1 MILRLSLILF
11 VLGTQLGCSQANE
24 TVIGGGNSQSGGSTI
39 TSPNFVVVEDIP
51 VVGFTM
57 VKPEGRKNSFGY
69 FLIVQPPGDD
79 GTNKQSFGAS
89 SFSNGTTAKSEGRL
103 QLGNREFSI
112 SLEIAN
118 QTEKLRIDET
128 NYDVSKGRV
137 FLIDMQSDP
146 AKVEQI
152 DAELMAPDSTV
163 TSTEQAEDV
172 ARKTIAELKESS
184 EVVAEFIGE

>member
-1 MILRLSLILF
+1 MDSSLPDKI
-11 VLGTQLGCSQANE
+11 
-24 TVIGGGNSQSGGSTI
+24 VISDGNSQSGGSTI
-39 TSPNFVVVEDIP
+39 SSPNIVVVEDIP

-57 VKPEGRKNSFGY
+57 VKPDGGKNTFGY
-69 FLIVQPPGDD
+69 FLIIRPPSDAN
-79 GTNKQSFGAS
+79 TQNRSFGVS
-89 SFSNGTTAKSEGRL
+89 SSNNGTTAKSKGRL
-103 QLGNREFSI
+103 QLGDHEFSI
-112 SLEIAN
+112 SFEIAN
-118 QTEKLRIDET
+118 QTEEITIDET

-152 DAELMAPDSTV
+152 DAELKAPDSNV
-163 TSTEQAEDV
+163 TSTEQAEET